1 MINALFAADQY
12 GGIGLHGSLPWPHIK
27 SDMAHFYQLTKGHVV
42 VMGRRTWDDAKLPK
56 PLEGRTVYVATNTPV
71 YQAATIRGN
80 IADEVLKLEARHPD
94 QIVWVVGGAEIIEQC
109 DGIFDRLYL
118 THIKGSYKIDTRVNL
133 KGLLS
138 ACRFR
143 RASAAPDDNCTFVEY
158 EPLFKRPARST
169 T

>member
-12 GGIGLHGSLPWPHIK
+12 GGIGLHGSLPWPHIS
-27 SDMAHFYQLTKGHVV
+27 SDMRYFAELTNGHVV

-56 PLEGRTVYVATNTPV
+56 PLVGRTVYVASNSNIHQV
-71 YQAATIRGN
+71 ATIRGN
-80 IADEVLKLEARHPD
+80 LAEEVLQLEQKHPD

-118 THIKGSYKIDTRVNL
+118 THVKGSYKIDTRVNL

-143 RASAAPDDNCTFVEY
+143 CASAAPEDNCTFVEY
-158 EPLFKRPARST
+158 EPLFKRTKAST
-169 T
+169 D

>member
-1 MINALFAADQY
+1 MIKAIFAVDQF
-12 GGIGLHGSLPWPHIK
+12 GGIGLQGTLPWPHNA
-27 SDMAHFYQLTKGHVV
+27 SDMRHFAELTQGHVV
-42 VMGRRTWDDAKLPK
+42 VMGRRTWDDPKMPK
-56 PLEGRTVYVATNTPV
+56 PLEGRTVYVVTNTPV

-80 IADEVLKLEARHPD
+80 IADEVLKLESRHPD
-94 QIVWVVGGAEIIEQC
+94 QTIWVVGGADVIEQC

-143 RASAAPDDNCTFVEY
+143 RASAAPEDNCTFVEY
-158 EPLFKRPARST
+158 EPLFKRTTTST
-169 T
+169 D